1 MTDIELFLTKE
12 IKQNSAKADLGDA
25 YYLPPPVYSEFAS
38 GGKLN
43 YARISTKYEIY
54 CSFGDFINTV
64 EKVFGTLTF
73 CTDKDTPS
81 EITKEE
87 FLVMYQFGVFPKVR
101 DWQYAVYAQ
110 KNQYISLE
118 DLFNWVLETE

>member
-1 MTDIELFLTKE
+1 MTDIELFLNSKV
-12 IKQNSAKADLGDA
+12 KQSSAKADLGDA

-38 GGKLN
+38 GGNLN
-43 YARISTKYEIY
+43 YARITTKYEIY
-54 CSFGDFINTV
+54 CTFGDFINAV
-64 EKVFGTLTF
+64 EKVFGTLLF
-73 CTDKDTPS
+73 RTDKDTPS

-87 FLVMYQFGVFPKVR
+87 FLAMYEFGVFSKVR
-101 DWQYAVYAQ
+101 DWQFAVYAQ